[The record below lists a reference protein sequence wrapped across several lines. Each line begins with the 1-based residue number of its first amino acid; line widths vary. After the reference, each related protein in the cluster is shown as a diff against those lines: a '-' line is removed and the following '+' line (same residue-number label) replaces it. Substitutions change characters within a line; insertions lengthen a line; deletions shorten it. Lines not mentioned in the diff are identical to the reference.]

1 MAERRNPYRPGT
13 ASYARFREARLRR
26 KAALAQANAA
36 RAKRPETRRRAK
48 QRGSTAQ
55 RALHAIE
62 TRQEFRSKLDE
73 GERAKFDRLSITR
86 QDLLLTINREYH
98 ESVPRDIPDPFIGPQ
113 REVLWR
119 LSYATRAGI
128 RLHPRI

>member
-1 MAERRNPYRPGT
+1 MARQRNPYRPGT
-13 ASYARFREARLRR
+13 TSYAGVRAAILRR

-36 RAKRPETRRRAK
+36 RTITPETRRRA
-48 QRGSTAQ
+48 QQGASAAR

-73 GERAKFDRLSITR
+73 RERGVFDRLSLTR
-86 QDLLLTINREYH
+86 QDLLMKVNRDFP
-98 ESVPRDIPDPFIGPQ
+98 ESVPRDLPDPFTGLQ

-128 RLHPRI
+128 RLHARA